1 MKRWI
6 NKGEFNSP
14 FLMAAL
20 TQINYARDLIGKAN
34 RAKHTEVSR
43 ELGLLWRYIASPSY
57 GTRMDNSGAK
67 FWKDT
72 DFNWP
77 NKKPSDKPTKSPNQI
92 VIKSSQAVIDDIV
105 LRYKQNKK
113 DRVANR
119 VKQTSAKA
127 KEKGAD
133 GVTEV
138 VIGFQLPAS
147 AGFPTQK
154 GKTVPQPHMQLI
166 KFMKTGKVM
175 TSTGGRVSEATMT
188 RIQEIGTARV
198 LRHAMKG
205 SNHDLT
211 TVAKIKADD
220 QVMENLREVFK
231 RIGDIDEVDDEWLHN
246 FAAQNRIVLEKIKRR
261 DFQHFNREG
270 GFMDFI
276 SDLLRK
282 KFKIHP
288 KDNWNP
294 ADIWLIHNETQ
305 KMNFIKD
312 AMKAP
317 KEGDVIKGR
326 WRVSAKLNQ
335 LNKIFRDW
343 FKSEELM
350 GLSLKKVTAKD
361 ALWKVYNTNDDFF
374 NDIGS
379 KFMSFESAQCFMDL
393 ESIKGVRTF
402 ASQDTRLL
410 VRDGPKGGQ
419 GTIYDFQIKANSSSK
434 LDNLKYEP
442 TQHGASAARMGKAT
456 VEYVENLLK
465 LYVGDKFKKSNSDPE
480 YARNADTFAN
490 QKTKWVKRIDTL
502 ISKGVTVESDKYKGS
517 TLDGEACY
525 DKIMT
530 VFGTQYWVANSKL
543 MQISWLSLVMSLQGN
558 NTDSNAGDQLDE
570 FCTDMV
576 YLASK
581 AGPRYGPFAKVF

>member
-1 MKRWI
+1 M
-6 NKGEFNSP
+6 ST
-14 FLMAAL
+14 AL
-20 TQINYARDLIGKAN
+20 IQINYARDLIGKAN
-34 RAKHTEVSR
+34 RANHTEVSK
-43 ELGLLWRYIASPSY
+43 ELGLMWRYIASPSY
-57 GTRMDNSGAK
+57 GTRIDNSGAK
-67 FWKDT
+67 FWRQSDR
-72 DFNWP
+72 DFSWP
-77 NKKPSDKPTKSPNQI
+77 NKKASDKSTKSPTPI
-92 VIKSSQAVIDDIV
+92 LIKTSQAVIDDII
-105 LRYKQNKK
+105 LRYKQDKK
-113 DRVANR
+113 GRVANR
-119 VKQTSAKA
+119 VKQTSERAIT
-127 KEKGAD
+127 KGAD
-133 GVTEV
+133 GKTEI

-147 AGFPTQK
+147 EGFQSQK
-154 GKTVPQPHMQLI
+154 RKSDPIQTHVQLV

-175 TSTGGRVSEATMT
+175 TSTGGKVSESTMT

-211 TVAKIKADD
+211 TAAKIRADD
-220 QVMENLREVFK
+220 VVMDNLREVFK
-231 RIGDIDEVDDEWLHN
+231 RIGDIDEVDDDWLHN

-393 ESIKGVRTF
+393 ETKKGVRTF

-480 YARNADTFAN
+480 YARNADTFAD
-490 QKTKWVKRIDTL
+490 QKTKWVNRIDNL
-502 ISKGVTVESDKYKGS
+502 ISKGVTVQSDKYNGTK
-517 TLDGEACY
+517 LDGEACY

>member
-1 MKRWI
+1 MCGDLRLIMPTKRTSKDLPESTLTRMQELGSAWI
-6 NKGEFNSP
+6 FKRAIQHNKGWQRWEHF
-14 FLMAAL
+14 
-20 TQINYARDLIGKAN
+20 
-34 RAKHTEVSR
+34 
-43 ELGLLWRYIASPSY
+43 
-57 GTRMDNSGAK
+57 
-67 FWKDT
+67 
-72 DFNWP
+72 
-77 NKKPSDKPTKSPNQI
+77 
-92 VIKSSQAVIDDIV
+92 
-105 LRYKQNKK
+105 KK
-113 DRVANR
+113 DARTFDEI
-119 VKQTSAKA
+119 KK
-127 KEKGAD
+127 
-133 GVTEV
+133 
-138 VIGFQLPAS
+138 IW
-147 AGFPTQK
+147 
-154 GKTVPQPHMQLI
+154 KTV
-166 KFMKTGKVM
+166 
-175 TSTGGRVSEATMT
+175 GRVEW
-188 RIQEIGTARV
+188 
-198 LRHAMKG
+198 
-205 SNHDLT
+205 DD
-211 TVAKIKADD
+211 KADD
-220 QVMENLREVFK
+220 
-231 RIGDIDEVDDEWLHN
+231 DWLDS
-246 FAAQNRIVLEKIKRR
+246 FYKQQRV
-261 DFQHFNREG
+261 
-270 GFMDFI
+270 
-276 SDLLRK
+276 LLRK
-282 KFKIHP
+282 IGRPNFTEFTRDGAQKKGAKYILPGSRSGETFMEWVEKHLKDEFKIGT

-326 WRVSAKLNQ
+326 WRVSAKLDQ

-393 ESIKGVRTF
+393 ETKKGVRTF

-480 YARNADTFAN
+480 YARNADTFAD
-490 QKTKWVKRIDTL
+490 QKTKWVNRIDNL
-502 ISKGVTVESDKYKGS
+502 ISKGVTVESDKYNGTK
-517 TLDGEACY
+517 LDGEACY

-543 MQISWLSLVMSLQGN
+543 MQISWLSLVMSLQGQ
-558 NTDSNAGDQLDE
+558 NTSSNAGDQLDE

-581 AGPRYGPFAKVF
+581 AGPRYGPFAKIY

>member
-276 SDLLRK
+276 SDFLRK
-282 KFKIHP
+282 QFKIHP

-312 AMKAP
+312 AMQAP
-317 KEGDVIKGR
+317 KEGDVTKGR
-326 WRVSAKLNQ
+326 WRVSAKLDQ

-343 FKSEELM
+343 FDSEELM
-350 GLSLKKVTAKD
+350 GLSLKKVTAKNAD
-361 ALWKVYNTNDDFF
+361 WKVYNTNDDFF

-393 ESIKGVRTF
+393 ETKKGVRTF

-543 MQISWLSLVMSLQGN
+543 MQISWLSLVMSLEGN
-558 NTDSNAGDQLDE
+558 NTTSNAGDQLDE

>member
-1 MKRWI
+1 
-6 NKGEFNSP
+6 
-14 FLMAAL
+14 MAEL
-20 TQINYARDLIGKAN
+20 TQINYSRDLIGKAN
-34 RAKHTEVSR
+34 RANHTEVSR

-57 GTRMDNSGAK
+57 GTRIDNSGAK
-67 FWKDT
+67 FWKDK
-72 DFNWP
+72 DFSWP
-77 NKKPSDKPTKSPNQI
+77 NKKTSDKTTKSPNQI
-92 VIKSSQAVIDDIV
+92 VIKSSQSVIDDIV
-105 LRYKQNKK
+105 LRYKQHNKN
-113 DRVANR
+113 RVANR

-127 KEKGAD
+127 QEKQAD
-133 GVTEV
+133 GRTEV

-154 GKTVPQPHMQLI
+154 GKNNPPQPHVQLI

-175 TSTGGRVSEATMT
+175 TSTGGRVSESTMT

-205 SNHDLT
+205 TDHDLT
-211 TVAKIKADD
+211 TAAKIRADD
-220 QVMENLREVFK
+220 VVMDNLREVFK
-231 RIGDIDEVDDEWLHN
+231 RIGDIDEVDDDWLHN

-350 GLSLKKVTAKD
+350 GLSLKKVTAKNAD
-361 ALWKVYNTNDDFF
+361 WKVYNTNDAFF

-393 ESIKGVRTF
+393 ETKKGVRTF

-410 VRDGPKGGQ
+410 VRDGPKGSQ

-480 YARNADTFAN
+480 YAKDAKAFKD
-490 QKTKWVKRIDTL
+490 QKTKWVNRIDDL
-502 ISKGVTVESDKYKGS
+502 ITKGVTVESDKYKG
-517 TLDGEACY
+517 TKLDGEACY
-525 DKIMT
+525 EKIMT

-543 MQISWLSLVMSLQGN
+543 MQISWLSLVMSLKGN

>member
-92 VIKSSQAVIDDIV
+92 LIKTSQAVVDDIV

-205 SNHDLT
+205 ANHDLT

-220 QVMENLREVFK
+220 VVMDNLREVFK
-231 RIGDIDEVDDEWLHN
+231 RIGDIDEVDDDWLHN
-246 FAAQNRIVLEKIKRR
+246 FAAQNRIVLDKIKRR

-276 SDLLRK
+276 SDFLRK
-282 KFKIHP
+282 QFKIHP

-312 AMKAP
+312 AMQAP
-317 KEGDVIKGR
+317 KEGDVTKGR
-326 WRVSAKLNQ
+326 WRVSAKLDQ

-343 FKSEELM
+343 FDSEELM
-350 GLSLKKVTAKD
+350 GLSLKKVTAKNAD
-361 ALWKVYNTNDDFF
+361 WKVYNTNDDFF

-393 ESIKGVRTF
+393 ETKKGVRTF

-410 VRDGPKGGQ
+410 VRDGPKGGP

>member
-92 VIKSSQAVIDDIV
+92 LIKTSQAVVDDIV

-205 SNHDLT
+205 TNHDLT

-220 QVMENLREVFK
+220 VVMNNLREVFK

-246 FAAQNRIVLEKIKRR
+246 FAAQNRIVLDKIKRR

-276 SDLLRK
+276 SDFLRK
-282 KFKIHP
+282 QFKIHP

-312 AMKAP
+312 AMQAP
-317 KEGDVIKGR
+317 KEGDVTKGR
-326 WRVSAKLNQ
+326 WRVSAKLDQ

-343 FKSEELM
+343 FDSEELM
-350 GLSLKKVTAKD
+350 GLSLKKVTAKNAD
-361 ALWKVYNTNDDFF
+361 WKVYNTNDDFF

-393 ESIKGVRTF
+393 ETKKGVRTF

-410 VRDGPKGGQ
+410 VRDGPKGGP

-517 TLDGEACY
+517 TLDGEPCY

-543 MQISWLSLVMSLQGN
+543 MQISWLSLVMSLEGN
-558 NTDSNAGDQLDE
+558 NTTSNAGDQLDE

-581 AGPRYGPFAKVF
+581 AGPRYGPFAKIY

>member
-1 MKRWI
+1 
-6 NKGEFNSP
+6 
-14 FLMAAL
+14 MAEL
-20 TQINYARDLIGKAN
+20 TQINYSRDLIGKAN

-92 VIKSSQAVIDDIV
+92 LIKTSQSVVDDIV

-175 TSTGGRVSEATMT
+175 TSSGGKVSESTMT

-282 KFKIHP
+282 QFKIHP

-317 KEGDVIKGR
+317 KEGEVTKGR

-393 ESIKGVRTF
+393 ETKKGVRTF

-410 VRDGPKGGQ
+410 VRDGPKGGP

-480 YARNADTFAN
+480 YARNADTFAD
-490 QKTKWVKRIDTL
+490 QKTKWVNRIDNL
-502 ISKGVTVESDKYKGS
+502 ISKGVTVESDKYNGTK
-517 TLDGEACY
+517 LDGEACY